1 MKSTFLVLVLALAA
15 LGMPCFAGAVHLTGN
30 VSADFLGG
38 NSAPQIINTFTV
50 GDQPLFWGF
59 GWEVI
64 IDHFGFG
71 GDYLVSFYQDA
82 GEHWWL
88 DWYAPALFLSFHP
101 LGGRSFLDPFLQVGI
116 GSSGGVATRASTHA
130 CGHRSHAEPFP
141 FPLPICGGR
150 SRPQHRK
157 PAPERQGGLHPVFI
171 ANTGDGHS
179 ELPARQVPGDAERGN
194 LPRLVGPRMGKTGRP
209 IPC

>member
-116 GSSGGVATRASTHA
+116 GSSGRVLL
-130 CGHRSHAEPFP
+130 EPQRMPVGTGPTQNLSLSLFP
-141 FPLPICGGR
+141 FVG
-150 SRPQHRK
+150 
-157 PAPERQGGLHPVFI
+157 GGLALNIESLLLSAKVVYTPYSSQIPVTDIPSYPLGKF
-171 ANTGDGHS
+171 
-179 ELPARQVPGDAERGN
+179 QVTLSAGISLGW
-194 LPRLVGPRMGKTGRP
+194 
-209 IPC
+209 